1 MCEML
6 DVPRVV
12 YLEYLLSKKISTVV
26 QYLLQTKTPLMAIE
40 QRKIQWIK
48 PVLAEKAD
56 SAREALAFYR
66 ASLRTLQSLNPS
78 DGDALFLAHISRDVA
93 ARRVV
98 DALKLLSIDFGSSGS
113 GSSNGGSN
121 KGGPNHLKKKKHRN
135 SGNGQ
140 PKPEKTTPLKMGWD
154 TVLASLSDF
163 DKTTVGPV
171 VLKALKPLVRQLRLD
186 IARRTEN
193 VNSDADIKPSLR
205 AAKVIG
211 AWLGSIVRWKDDYEG
226 SLVQIEVLS
235 KQKSLLEHAVT
246 SVLGMSMKEGR

>member
-1 MCEML
+1 M
-6 DVPRVV
+6 V
-12 YLEYLLSKKISTVV
+12 YLEHLLSKKISTVV

-98 DALKLLSIDFGSSGS
+98 DALKLLSIDFGSNSG
-113 GSSNGGSN
+113 GSNGSSN
-121 KGGPNHLKKKKHRN
+121 KGGPTHLKKKKHRSN
-135 SGNGQ
+135 GNGQ
-140 PKPEKTTPLKMGWD
+140 PKPEKNPLKMGWE
-154 TVLASLSDF
+154 TVLDSLSDF

-246 SVLGMSMKEGR
+246 SVLGMTMKEGR